1 MNQKHTCLVLGK
13 TGVGKSSLIN
23 GISEGTVQMEAKKS
37 KSPVT
42 LEMKEATFTKDG
54 ETYNFIV
61 TPGLDDPNYDEKNKS
76 EIKKAASE
84 YPDFKY
90 ILLLFNFQA
99 DRLDKS
105 SIQMLESYM
114 KIFPVQYFWEHVLI
128 VYTKTASIDGDDISE
143 QIEDKKG
150 DFVKTVNEDR
160 AYESFRNFMKNNKI
174 NPPDEIPEFFVNSVK
189 NISKIDYNTKKQYNE
204 ILKAIRCGKKMFQK
218 IDFKDRLNLV
228 TTGSKL
234 NKIQTMRTI
243 LYVPRYGK
251 NISLEEFN
259 LPPERDDIAKDPID
273 STFEEENTYEV
284 VSKNCK
290 KYYRYKIYKINYYDI
305 DGEKYEEIEIIM
317 MIN

>member
-54 ETYNFIV
+54 ETYNFID

-105 SIQMLESYM
+105 SIQMLEAYM

-128 VYTKTASIDGDDISE
+128 VYTKTASIESDDGDDILE

-160 AYESFRNFMKNNKI
+160 AYESFRKFMKNNKI
-174 NPPDEIPEFFVNSVK
+174 ILPD
-189 NISKIDYNTKKQYNE
+189 
-204 ILKAIRCGKKMFQK
+204 
-218 IDFKDRLNLV
+218 
-228 TTGSKL
+228 
-234 NKIQTMRTI
+234 
-243 LYVPRYGK
+243 
-251 NISLEEFN
+251 
-259 LPPERDDIAKDPID
+259 
-273 STFEEENTYEV
+273 
-284 VSKNCK
+284 
-290 KYYRYKIYKINYYDI
+290 
-305 DGEKYEEIEIIM
+305 
-317 MIN
+317 